1 MAGAMSGQANS
12 IERRS
17 GVSLWRQIA
26 DKILQAIASGEYLG
40 T

>member
-1 MAGAMSGQANS
+1 MIGQQIASS

-26 DKILQAIASGEYLG
+26 DQILHSIAIGDFAEN
-40 T
+40 